1 MCTYRSKLTQPVMN
15 IIQVVARC
23 ARLPLLLA
31 IAGSMPVVKG
41 KGLTAGAWKELV
53 ILFEDVVAMICARGE
68 QSSSLEIV
76 LEASYNALPHRKKEE
91 VLKTAVLAA
100 GAVAPVEMLL
110 SLWETEVRV
119 AYLQPRG

>member
-1 MCTYRSKLTQPVMN
+1 MHISFEVDPTRYEHV
-15 IIQVVARC
+15 QVVVRC
-23 ARLPLLLA
+23 GRLPLVLA

-53 ILFEDVVAMICARGE
+53 KLFEDRVAMICARGE
-68 QSSSLEIV
+68 QSSSLEMV
-76 LEASYNALPHRKKEE
+76 LEASFNTLPHRNKEE

-100 GAVAPVEMLL
+100 GAVAPVEMLR

-119 AYLQPRG
+119 AHLQPRA